1 LVAYCNNFTVKYFLY
16 RLLFEN
22 IIFPVMGSAVSREN
36 MNVVLQEQL
45 AKDPVVIYS
54 KSTCPACIKTRQ
66 LLKDE
71 KIPARFYELN
81 QMTGGNDI
89 FKAVTSKTGWS
100 TVPQIFICGKFV
112 GGFSELLALQSAGF
126 LSLMVNECYR
136 DDLY

>member
-1 LVAYCNNFTVKYFLY
+1 
-16 RLLFEN
+16 
-22 IIFPVMGSAVSREN
+22 MGSSFSRKN

-71 KIPARFYELN
+71 KIPAQFYELN
-81 QMTGGNDI
+81 QMTAGNDI

-112 GGFSELLALQSAGF
+112 GGFSELMALQSAGF

-136 DDLY
+136 GDLY